1 MTTTPTSPNT
11 KIADLERKHEAL
23 QSTVD
28 LLSKQINAMNIETR
42 KDDVPEPVHEPAK
55 KPKKESSNP
64 AFALPWT
71 GTPISGCCQ
80 GIRSNYDTYTQCHQA
95 CSKGSIYC
103 KTCAKNCGED
113 GIPKD
118 GNVET
123 RSNITKKIK
132 PYIHFMNAKKLS
144 KQDVINEANKFGI
157 TLSDEIFEKPP
168 TATKGRPKKTVAVAN
183 DSDDDAP
190 QDGNDE
196 APAVQILGLLENEK
210 TSPTSP

>member
-11 KIADLERKHEAL
+11 KIAALERKQEAL

-42 KDDVPEPVHEPAK
+42 KDDVEPVHEPAK

-103 KTCAKNCGED
+103 KTCAKNCGEN

-196 APAVQILGLLENEK
+196 APAVQILGLLDNEQ
-210 TSPTSP
+210 TSPKSP